1 MPPFFLSK
9 LPLPCFISKV
19 PLPSLSKT
27 SQTGKGTMYLLLTQ
41 FPLKSAST
49 FPTKRPK
56 KAKEPCIFDQW
67 RSRLMVSFS
76 CVCLCLHSS
85 FWSHIQVP
93 PFSLKSASTYPREA
107 NICGGKRPRR
117 LHGCI
122 SLSLSLS
129 LSLPTSL
136 PLSPSSSFC
145 SPSLYLS
152 ISLSLPISISLSI
165 SLSLWLLLSQLF
177 LKSCFIFLSLPRFVS
192 I

>member
-1 MPPFFLSK
+1 
-9 LPLPCFISKV
+9 
-19 PLPSLSKT
+19 
-27 SQTGKGTMYLLLTQ
+27 
-41 FPLKSAST
+41 
-49 FPTKRPK
+49 
-56 KAKEPCIFDQW
+56 
-67 RSRLMVSFS
+67 MVSFS

-107 NICGGKRPRR
+107 KICGGKRPRR

-122 SLSLSLS
+122 SPLSLSLS
-129 LSLPTSL
+129 VSVSVSVSVSLSLSISLSLPSSP
-136 PLSPSSSFC
+136 PLSPSLSFC

-177 LKSCFIFLSLPRFVS
+177 LKSCFIFLSLSRFVS